1 MLQSDKPLSIQ
12 IEVQR
17 RGLELKLFATAV
29 HDKLLPKIVKAA
41 AEYGY
46 ATMVSW
52 APVRSGRLMGSIEK
66 HVQGVHGSVGLTV
79 PYAIYVEYG
88 TAPHIIQPIFS
99 RVLAFEVEGRMVFTS
114 IVRHPGTKP
123 QPFVRKTAED
133 VRQKIPELWK
143 NVFDEEVSQ

>member
-1 MLQSDKPLSIQ
+1 MSIQ
-12 IEVQR
+12 IEVQQ

-29 HDKLLPKIVKAA
+29 HDKLLPKIVKVAV
-41 AEYGY
+41 EYGY
-46 ATMVSW
+46 ATMISRV
-52 APVRSGRLMGSIEK
+52 PVRSGELMGSIEK
-66 HVQGVHGSVGLTV
+66 HVQGLHGSVRPTV

-99 RVLAFEVEGRMVFTS
+99 RVLAFEVEGRMIFTP

-133 VRQKIPELWK
+133 VREKISELWK
-143 NVFDEEVSQ
+143 DLFDEEVSQ